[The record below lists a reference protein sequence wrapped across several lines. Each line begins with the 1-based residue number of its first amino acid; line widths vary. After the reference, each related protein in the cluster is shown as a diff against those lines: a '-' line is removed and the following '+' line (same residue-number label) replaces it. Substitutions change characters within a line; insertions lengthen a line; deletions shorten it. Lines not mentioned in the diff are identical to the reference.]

1 VLTCASHKRDI
12 EPECKTVHRSGL
24 EDVEFVGDVDAMEI
38 SLVGL
43 HEVDDVALSLG
54 KANANV
60 KSVDLK
66 TNQYVLKL
74 EKKLITISS

>member
-1 VLTCASHKRDI
+1 
-12 EPECKTVHRSGL
+12 VHRSGL

-38 SLVGL
+38 RLVGL

-74 EKKLITISS
+74 EKNLITISS